1 MTIKILNE
9 FSECVTGRFD
19 PNKIPYNVKVDIVK
33 ISRLIGKKIRITSHV
48 RTPEQN
54 RLCGGS
60 LTSSHLTGT
69 AIDIVC
75 TDSSDRFKII
85 KYCLNFYYRI
95 GIYDKHIH
103 LDWSRNKPQNVIWL
117 GKSN

>member
-1 MTIKILNE
+1 MTIKMLKE

-19 PNKIPYNVKVDIVK
+19 PDKIPYRVKVDLIN
-33 ISRLIGKKIRITSHV
+33 ISRQIGKKIRISSHV

-60 LTSSHLTGT
+60 LMSSHLTGT

-75 TDSSDRFKII
+75 TDSSDRFKILN
-85 KYCLNFYYRI
+85 YCVAFFYRI

-103 LDWSRNKPQNVIWL
+103 LDWNHNKPQNVIWV
-117 GKSN
+117 GKSS